1 MQKRVRWKSSKGKSF
16 VVHNMRMVSLRR
28 LISSFSAALRGIGM
42 VVHEENSFRVQLIA
56 FLGVLVLIA
65 VVDLATWE
73 VVALLMMGV
82 LVLVLELVN
91 TVFERLIDMMK
102 PRLSPYVGA
111 IKDMLAG
118 AVLIASIGAL
128 IIGGVILWPHLSLW

>member
-1 MQKRVRWKSSKGKSF
+1 M
-16 VVHNMRMVSLRR
+16 
-28 LISSFSAALRGIGM
+28 RGIQM
-42 VVHEENSFRVQLIA
+42 VVREENSFRVQLA
-56 FLGVLVLIA
+56 ASLGVLVLIA

-73 VVALLMMGV
+73 VVALLMMAV

-118 AVLIASIGAL
+118 AVLIASIGSV
-128 IIGGVILWPHLSLW
+128 IIGGVILWPHF

>member
-1 MQKRVRWKSSKGKSF
+1 
-16 VVHNMRMVSLRR
+16 MVSSRR
-28 LISSFSAALRGIGM
+28 LISSLSAAVRGIQM
-42 VVHEENSFRVQLIA
+42 VVREENSFRVQLTA
-56 FLGVLVLIA
+56 SLGVLVLIA

-73 VVALLMMGV
+73 VVALLMMTV

-118 AVLIASIGAL
+118 AVLIASIGSV
-128 IIGGVILWPHLSLW
+128 IIGGVILWPHF